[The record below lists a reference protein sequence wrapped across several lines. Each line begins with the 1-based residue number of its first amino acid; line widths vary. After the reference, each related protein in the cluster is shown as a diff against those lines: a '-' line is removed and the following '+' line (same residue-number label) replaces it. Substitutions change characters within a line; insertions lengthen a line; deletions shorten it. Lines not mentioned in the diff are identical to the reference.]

1 MALTPEDVV
10 NKRFQSTKFR
20 EGYDQDEVDDFLD
33 EIVVELRRLGQE
45 NDELKQRLTAADA
58 RISDSQR
65 SGSPV
70 APVEVTGQSADNAVV
85 ATPSHD
91 GAGHDGAG
99 HDGAGHDGADHDG
112 ADSDGAD
119 RNGTDQVHEHS
130 SDEEAHSD
138 TPAAQPSSDEDTTS
152 DASGL
157 LQLARRLHDEH
168 VREGNLKKEQ
178 LISDGQ
184 VEADRILGEA
194 KTEQLAM
201 KVTLDSERSALQSRV
216 DELRT
221 FEREYRQQLRTYIEG
236 QLEELE
242 GTAQPTAGG
251 SAVSAG
257 SAAATGSAAA
267 GSASSVHS
275 APGVS
280 S

>member
-45 NDELKQRLTAADA
+45 NDELKQRLTASDA

-65 SGSPV
+65 NGSPV
-70 APVEVTGQSADNAVV
+70 ASAEVTEQSDDE
-85 ATPSHD
+85 ATGSAAGD
-91 GAGHDGAG
+91 GADDGG
-99 HDGAGHDGADHDG
+99 TDHDG
-112 ADSDGAD
+112 ADQSP
-119 RNGTDQVHEHS
+119 EHDS
-130 SDEEAHSD
+130 GEEPHAEA
-138 TPAAQPSSDEDTTS
+138 PAAQAPSDSADDS
-152 DASGL
+152 AADASGL

-178 LISDGQ
+178 LISDAQ
-184 VEADRILGEA
+184 VEADRILDEA

-201 KVTLDSERSALQSRV
+201 QVTLDAELSTLQSRV

-242 GTAQPTAGG
+242 GTAQPAAGG

-257 SAAATGSAAA
+257 SAAATGSAS
-267 GSASSVHS
+267 SAHS

>member
-70 APVEVTGQSADNAVV
+70 APAEVTEQSDDEITGAAAN
-85 ATPSHD
+85 D
-91 GAGHDGAG
+91 GADDGG
-99 HDGAGHDGADHDG
+99 TDHDG
-112 ADSDGAD
+112 ADDGGTDHDGAE
-119 RNGTDQVHEHS
+119 QSPEHDS
-130 SDEEAHSD
+130 GEEPHAEA
-138 TPAAQPSSDEDTTS
+138 PAAQAPSDIVDDSAA

-178 LISDGQ
+178 LISDAQ
-184 VEADRILGEA
+184 VEADRILDEA

-201 KVTLDSERSALQSRV
+201 QVTLDAERSTLQSRV

-242 GTAQPTAGG
+242 GTAQPAAGG

-257 SAAATGSAAA
+257 SAAATGSAS
-267 GSASSVHS
+267 SAHS

>member
-70 APVEVTGQSADNAVV
+70 APAEVTEQSDDEATGSAAD
-85 ATPSHD
+85 
-91 GAGHDGAG
+91 
-99 HDGAGHDGADHDG
+99 DGADDGG
-112 ADSDGAD
+112 ADDGGAE
-119 RNGTDQVHEHS
+119 QSPEHDS
-130 SDEEAHSD
+130 GEEPHAEA
-138 TPAAQPSSDEDTTS
+138 PAAQAPSDIADDSAA

-178 LISDGQ
+178 LISDAQ
-184 VEADRILGEA
+184 VEADRILDEA

-201 KVTLDSERSALQSRV
+201 HVTLDAERSTLQSRV

-242 GTAQPTAGG
+242 GTAQPAAGG

-257 SAAATGSAAA
+257 SAAATGSAS
-267 GSASSVHS
+267 SAHS